1 MGEQTSSPAATSPSP
16 RPAALRVLAAQ
27 VPAQLVAMLQWVGW
41 DWVWDAARGEWAK
54 VPRHPRTGGHASATN
69 PGAWTDFDT
78 ALAAMTRHAWA
89 GIGFVVTR
97 DDPFTGVDL
106 DRCRDP
112 RTGALDAWAAEIV
125 AALNSYTE
133 VTPSGTGVRV
143 WVIGTLIGR
152 LPDGKEGTRRG
163 PVEIYSGSRYF
174 TVTGHRLDADR
185 S

>member
-1 MGEQTSSPAATSPSP
+1 MGDRASSPAATPPGP
-16 RPAALRVLAAQ
+16 RPTALPVLAAQ
-27 VPAQLVAMLQWVGW
+27 VPAQLVVAPQWVGW
-41 DWVWDAARGEWAK
+41 DWVWDATRGEWAK
-54 VPRHPRTGGHASATN
+54 VPRHPCTGGLASATN
-69 PGAWTDFDT
+69 PATWTDFDT
-78 ALAAMTRHAWA
+78 ALAAMTRHGWS

-112 RTGALDAWAAEIV
+112 HTGAVDAWAAEIV
-125 AALNSYTE
+125 ATLDSYTE
-133 VTPSGTGVRV
+133 VTPSGTGVRIWIV
-143 WVIGTLIGR
+143 GTLIGR

-174 TVTGHRLDADR
+174 TVTGHRVDGDR